1 MERLRTPFLIVAIVL
16 AVVLICIEMGT
27 ALPGVLRGNPVPL
40 RNFQVP
46 TQVSTAAA
54 TLTSDQ
60 QRVVDQ
66 VSKQERPAGLSTPN
80 LALIDIILLFTVVLM
95 GSAQLIPV
103 RLLGR
108 VQGIA
113 TLIFA
118 LLLIGAAIGQILIA
132 LAALIL
138 MISLLLALPFG
149 TIIYLIVYGSFNRG
163 GAEIVLGILML
174 LKLGIAISLF
184 LAQQRNIENTGL
196 VLLILTSL
204 LGNIIVSFLFGLVP
218 GFLVSITDAIGAIIL
233 GIIAIIWSVFLL
245 VGAIISII
253 KILRLGHPMKI

>member
-1 MERLRTPFLIVAIVL
+1 MDRLRTPFLILAIVL
-16 AVVLICIEMGT
+16 VVVLICIETGT

-40 RNFQVP
+40 QNFHVP
-46 TQVSTAAA
+46 AQVSTTTA

-66 VSKQERPAGLSTPN
+66 VSKQDRPAGQSTPN
-80 LALIDIILLFTVVLM
+80 LALIDIILFFTIALM

-113 TLIFA
+113 TLIFS
-118 LLLIGAAIGQILIA
+118 LLLIGAALRQIVIA

-184 LAQQRNIENTGL
+184 LAQQRNIENIGL
-196 VLLILTSL
+196 ILLILTSL
-204 LGNIIVSFLFGLVP
+204 LGNIIVSFLFGFVP
-218 GFLVSITDAIGAIIL
+218 GFLVSVTDAIGAIVL
-233 GIIAIIWSVFLL
+233 GIIAIIWAIFLL

-253 KILRLGHPMKI
+253 KILRLGHSVKI